1 MLFNSHGAPPPLLIA
16 GLCAGDGVGARRDW
30 LLLLGEPV
38 VAVEVTEWKEW
49 ADWRDVNETGSTGSD
64 NYTSEVREREELSGS
79 GSLVTP
85 LTQLGSLQKN

>member
-1 MLFNSHGAPPPLLIA
+1 M
-16 GLCAGDGVGARRDW
+16 GARRDW